1 MTFLVSV
8 NKFMTRD
15 GFQDCFSSQELFH
28 RSMKGSH
35 GQLFAVV
42 GSLWRLLAHILADQ
56 EAED

>member
-15 GFQDCFSSQELFH
+15 DFRDCFSSQELFH
-28 RSMKGSH
+28 HSVEGSH
-35 GQLFAVV
+35 GQLFAA

-56 EAED
+56 EEED